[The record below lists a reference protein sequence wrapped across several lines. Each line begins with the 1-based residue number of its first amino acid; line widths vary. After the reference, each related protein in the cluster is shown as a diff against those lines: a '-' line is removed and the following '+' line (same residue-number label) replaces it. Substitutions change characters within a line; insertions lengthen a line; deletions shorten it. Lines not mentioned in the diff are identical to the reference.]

1 MNLWSPW
8 LDPTHS
14 LRGVDP
20 ERYVLTLGETH
31 AYLSLGAEQASV
43 TVAQPDEAYQFHT
56 HERAVATARRLQ
68 TVLARPIDVV
78 KLR

>member
-8 LDPTHS
+8 LDPRHS

-20 ERYVLTLGETH
+20 ERYVLSLGEHH
-31 AYLSLGAEQASV
+31 AYLSLGAEQAIV
-43 TVAQPDEAYQFHT
+43 TVGRPDDAYQFHT
-56 HERAVATARRLQ
+56 HEQAVATARRLQ
-68 TVLARPIDVV
+68 AVFARPVDVV